1 MYIFHKNIHTNQKVM
16 EDGVNMEEA
25 RRRLR
30 VCLICVVAIAVIV
43 GFIYYF
49 NEVRD
54 GGDVSEGT
62 LVMAQSEGEAPW
74 QEAVKPYI

>member
-25 RRRLR
+25 RRRR

>member
-1 MYIFHKNIHTNQKVM
+1 M
-16 EDGVNMEEA
+16 EDGVNMEDA

-54 GGDVSEGT
+54 GGKVSEGT
-62 LVMAQSEGEAPW
+62 LVMAQTEGDLPW
-74 QEAVKPYI
+74 QEAMRPYI

>member
-1 MYIFHKNIHTNQKVM
+1 M
-16 EDGVNMEEA
+16 DDA
-25 RRRLR
+25 RKKLR

>member
-1 MYIFHKNIHTNQKVM
+1 M
-16 EDGVNMEEA
+16 EDA

-54 GGDVSEGT
+54 GGKVSEGT
-62 LVMAQSEGEAPW
+62 LVMAQTEGDLPW
-74 QEAVKPYI
+74 QEAMRPYI

>member
-1 MYIFHKNIHTNQKVM
+1 MYIFHKTTHTNQKIVK
-16 EDGVNMEEA
+16 DGVNMEEA

-62 LVMAQSEGEAPW
+62 LVMAQTKGEAPW

>member
-1 MYIFHKNIHTNQKVM
+1 MYIFHKTIHTNQKVVK
-16 EDGVNMEEA
+16 DGVNMEEA

-62 LVMAQSEGEAPW
+62 LVMAQTKGEAPW

>member
-1 MYIFHKNIHTNQKVM
+1 MYIFHKTIHTNQKVM

-49 NEVRD
+49 NEVRN

-62 LVMAQSEGEAPW
+62 LVMEQTEGEAPW

>member
-1 MYIFHKNIHTNQKVM
+1 VYIFHKNIHTNQKVM

>member
-1 MYIFHKNIHTNQKVM
+1 MYILHKNIHTNQKVM